1 MVRVQ
6 RIVKSPSGFGQYQL
20 EVDGTDHPELY
31 TVVDYIDYVKAVA
44 EDLVLVTPNHE
55 RYDLLEHMDG
65 NTLGLGSSTAIA
77 FEEPDGLIVAYA
89 VTPIETKAQLVAQ
102 EDAEAYLSD
111 CDFEG
116 VDPDSDVSAFGGW
129 DGWAIEGIGHCAFAE
144 SITDIDPD
152 DIEQLYDAGTLTD
165 DERYRRAAGEY
176 ATKFAEVVEE
186 AISKQESEANGET
199 G

>member
-1 MVRVQ
+1 MVRVH

-20 EVDGTDHPELY
+20 EVDGTNHPDLY
-31 TVVDYIDYVKAVA
+31 TVSDYIDYVKACA
-44 EDLVLVTPNHE
+44 ENLVLVTPNHE

-65 NTLGLGSSTAIA
+65 NTLGLGSSTIIA

-89 VTPIETKAQLVAQ
+89 VTPIDTKAQLVAQ
-102 EDAEAYLSD
+102 EDAEAYLDD

-116 VDPDSDVSAFGGW
+116 VDPDSYVSAFGGW
-129 DGWAIEGIGHCAFAE
+129 DGWAIEGVGYCAFAE
-144 SITDIDPD
+144 SITDIYPD
-152 DIEQLYDAGTLTD
+152 EIEELYDAGTLAD
-165 DERYRRAAGEY
+165 DERYKRAAGEY

-186 AISKQESEANGET
+186 AISKKENETNGTT